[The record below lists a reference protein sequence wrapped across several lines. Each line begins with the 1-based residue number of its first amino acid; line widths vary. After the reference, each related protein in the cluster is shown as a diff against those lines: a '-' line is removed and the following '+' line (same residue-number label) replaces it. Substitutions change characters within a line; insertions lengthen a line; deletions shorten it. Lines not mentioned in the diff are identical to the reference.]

1 MCSYNWGNY
10 DPHLFIFQSLSS
22 GTISRKSDEPVRENF
37 KNVDFKP

>member
-22 GTISRKSDEPVRENF
+22 GTISWKSDEPVRENF